1 MSITKSYNHKTNTY
15 YAYETTYEWDDTKQR
30 KVQKKR
36 CVGQFDPKT
45 GKVVPNGR
53 VGRPSNADI
62 SKSDSPERTG
72 KKEASS
78 ADIDQ
83 ARLKDKLAAME
94 IRLRKLSGEARN
106 LSSELDRIADSIM
119 SSS

>member
-1 MSITKSYNHKTNTY
+1 MSITKSYNRKTNTY
-15 YAYETTYEWDDTKQR
+15 YAYETTYEWDDSKQR

-53 VGRPSNADI
+53 VGRPSIADI
-62 SKSDSPERTG
+62 SKTESPERTG

-78 ADIDQ
+78 MDMDQ
-83 ARLKDKLAAME
+83 TRLQEKLAAME
-94 IRLRKLSGEARN
+94 NRLRKLSGEARN
-106 LSSELDRIADSIM
+106 LSSELDRIADSIK
-119 SSS
+119 STS

>member
-1 MSITKSYNHKTNTY
+1 MSITKSYNRKTNTY

-53 VGRPSNADI
+53 VGRPSIADI
-62 SKSDSPERTG
+62 SKTKSSERTG
-72 KKEASS
+72 KKEVSS
-78 ADIDQ
+78 TEKDQ
-83 ARLKDKLAAME
+83 NRLQEKLAAME
-94 IRLRKLSGEARN
+94 DQLRKLSGEARN
-106 LSSELDRIADSIM
+106 LSSELDRIADSIK